1 MPPNDFYIGSEYKRR
16 GSLTKEIG
24 ALPIRWEIKEP
35 KGSVQTPRDK
45 DLHHSVFARL
55 LLASLQAGRQG
66 LVAIIPRHLLR
77 KNEDILISTTVER
90 RISMKSVQ
98 LQHKRSLINGKIIIG
113 IDPAKTKHQA
123 AVIDTHGVQLGKSFS
138 FDVSLD
144 GYTKILWQKLTQILP
159 TYGPDSTAFA
169 IETSCNLW
177 LTLAFYLHHEGY
189 HVLLVSPLTTYH
201 SRPMASHDFSRTD
214 PKDAFL
220 VASNARQG
228 FFDLYE
234 DFPPLSNA
242 MHRLTITYS
251 KLRKELAQNRA
262 RLRASLEQ
270 IFPEF
275 LEIVEPDTQ
284 TALYL
289 LKRYL
294 FPCDFLDIDLASE
307 ANAILAISR
316 KQCGLQTLLQLRKAA
331 HHSIGVLKSQEE
343 AIAERLSVNCWLALI
358 ESLSAQM
365 QTVFTALADYAARLP
380 EFTIV
385 RSLKGIS
392 DLTAALFLGE
402 LRDIHRFS
410 HYKQIE
416 KKAGFNLRLNQSGQY
431 VGARHISHIGSKR
444 LSWLLYTMTEETARW
459 VPEIRAK
466 YLRRQLHRRNHRKSV
481 VASIPQLLKLIM
493 VLVKEQREYE
503 LHPDSVIQMQA
514 LENQYSQLKVQ
525 QNKIQQAA

>member
-1 MPPNDFYIGSEYKRR
+1 
-16 GSLTKEIG
+16 
-24 ALPIRWEIKEP
+24 
-35 KGSVQTPRDK
+35 
-45 DLHHSVFARL
+45 
-55 LLASLQAGRQG
+55 
-66 LVAIIPRHLLR
+66 
-77 KNEDILISTTVER
+77 
-90 RISMKSVQ
+90 MKSVQ
-98 LQHKRSLINGKIIIG
+98 LQLKRSLINAKIIIG

-123 AVIDTHGVQLGKSFS
+123 AIIDTHGVQLGKSFS

-159 TYGPDSTAFA
+159 TYSPDSTVFA

-189 HVLLVSPLTTYH
+189 QVLLVSPLTTYH

-214 PKDAFL
+214 PKDALL

-228 FFDLYE
+228 CFDLYE
-234 DFPPLSNA
+234 DFPPLGNA
-242 MHRLTITYS
+242 MHRLTITYC

-275 LEIVEPDTQ
+275 LEIVQPDTQ

-294 FPCDFLDIDLASE
+294 LPSDFLDIDLISE
-307 ANAILAISR
+307 TEAMLTISR
-316 KQCGLQTLLQLRKAA
+316 KQYGPQTLLQLQKAA
-331 HHSIGVLKSQEE
+331 RHSIGVLKSQEE
-343 AIAERLSVNCWLALI
+343 VIAERLSVSSWLALI

-365 QTVFTALADYAARLP
+365 QSVFTALADFAARLP
-380 EFTIV
+380 EYTIL

-402 LRDIHRFS
+402 LGDIHRFG
-410 HYKQIE
+410 HYKQLE
-416 KKAGFNLRLNQSGQY
+416 KKAGLNLRLNQSGKY

-493 VLVKEQREYE
+493 ALVKEQREYQI
-503 LHPDSVIQMQA
+503 HPDSLAQMQA
-514 LENQYSQLKVQ
+514 LEKQYCQSKVQ
-525 QNKIQQAA
+525 RKTTKQAA

>member
-1 MPPNDFYIGSEYKRR
+1 
-16 GSLTKEIG
+16 
-24 ALPIRWEIKEP
+24 
-35 KGSVQTPRDK
+35 
-45 DLHHSVFARL
+45 
-55 LLASLQAGRQG
+55 
-66 LVAIIPRHLLR
+66 
-77 KNEDILISTTVER
+77 
-90 RISMKSVQ
+90 MKSVQ
-98 LQHKRSLINGKIIIG
+98 LQQKRSLINGKIIIG

-144 GYTKILWQKLTQILP
+144 GYTRTLWQKLTQIL
-159 TYGPDSTAFA
+159 TTCSRETTVFA

-201 SRPMASHDFSRTD
+201 SRPMVNHDFSRTD
-214 PKDAFL
+214 PKDALL

-234 DFPPLSNA
+234 DFPPLGNA
-242 MHRLTITYS
+242 MHRLTITYC

-270 IFPEF
+270 LFPEF

-294 FPCDFLDIDLASE
+294 FPSDFLDLDLASE

-316 KQCGLQTLLQLRKAA
+316 KQYGPQTLLQLQKAA
-331 HHSIGVLKSQEE
+331 RQSIGVVKSQEE
-343 AIAERLSVNCWLALI
+343 AIAERLSVKCWLALI
-358 ESLSAQM
+358 ETLSAQM

-380 EFTIV
+380 EYTI
-385 RSLKGIS
+385 
-392 DLTAALFLGE
+392 TAALFLGE
-402 LRDIHRFS
+402 LRDIHRFT
-410 HYKQIE
+410 HYKQLE
-416 KKAGFNLRLNQSGQY
+416 KKAGLNLRLNQSGKY

-466 YLRRQLHRRNHRKSV
+466 YLRRQLHRRNHRKSI

-493 VLVKEQREYE
+493 VLVKEHREYE
-503 LHPDSVIQMQA
+503 IHPDSVIQMQA
-514 LENQYSQLKVQ
+514 LEKQYSQLKVQ
-525 QNKIQQAA
+525 RKTTKQAA

>member
-1 MPPNDFYIGSEYKRR
+1 
-16 GSLTKEIG
+16 
-24 ALPIRWEIKEP
+24 
-35 KGSVQTPRDK
+35 
-45 DLHHSVFARL
+45 
-55 LLASLQAGRQG
+55 
-66 LVAIIPRHLLR
+66 
-77 KNEDILISTTVER
+77 
-90 RISMKSVQ
+90 MKSVQ

-138 FDVSLD
+138 FDVSFD
-144 GYTKILWQKLTQILP
+144 GYTKILWQKLTQILS
-159 TYGPDSTAFA
+159 TYSRDTSVFA

>member
-1 MPPNDFYIGSEYKRR
+1 
-16 GSLTKEIG
+16 
-24 ALPIRWEIKEP
+24 
-35 KGSVQTPRDK
+35 
-45 DLHHSVFARL
+45 
-55 LLASLQAGRQG
+55 
-66 LVAIIPRHLLR
+66 
-77 KNEDILISTTVER
+77 
-90 RISMKSVQ
+90 MKSVQ

-481 VASIPQLLKLIM
+481 VASISQLLKLIM

>member
-1 MPPNDFYIGSEYKRR
+1 M
-16 GSLTKEIG
+16 EIG
-24 ALPIRWEIKEP
+24 ALPIRREIEEP
-35 KGSVQTPRDK
+35 EGYVLTPRDK
-45 DLHHSVFARL
+45 DLHHSVF
-55 LLASLQAGRQG
+55 G
-66 LVAIIPRHLLR
+66 LVAIIPRRLSR
-77 KNEDILISTTVER
+77 KNEDIVISTTAER

-98 LQHKRSLINGKIIIG
+98 LQHKRSLINGKTIVG

-144 GYTKILWQKLTQILP
+144 GYTKTLWQKLTQVLP
-159 TYGPDSTAFA
+159 TYGRDSTVFA

-189 HVLLVSPLTTYH
+189 QVLLVSPLTTYH

-214 PKDAFL
+214 PKDALL

-228 FFDLYE
+228 CFDLHE
-234 DFPPLSNA
+234 DFPPLGNA
-242 MHRLTITYS
+242 MHRLTITYC

-294 FPCDFLDIDLASE
+294 FPSDFLDIDLTSE
-307 ANAILAISR
+307 TEAILTISR
-316 KQCGLQTLLQLRKAA
+316 KQCGPQTLLQLQKAA

-343 AIAERLSVNCWLALI
+343 VIAERLSVTSWLALI
-358 ESLSAQM
+358 ETLSAQM
-365 QTVFTALADYAARLP
+365 QSVFTALADYAARFP
-380 EFTIV
+380 EYTIV

-410 HYKQIE
+410 HYKQLE
-416 KKAGFNLRLNQSGQY
+416 KKAGLNLRLNQSGKY

-444 LSWLLYTMTEETARW
+444 LSWLLYIMTEETARW
-459 VPEIRAK
+459 IPEIRAK
-466 YLRRQLHRRNHRKSV
+466 YLRRQLHRRNHRKSI

-493 VLVKEQREYE
+493 ALVKEQREYQI
-503 LHPDSVIQMQA
+503 HPDSLAQMQA
-514 LENQYSQLKVQ
+514 LEKQYCQSKVQ
-525 QNKIQQAA
+525 RKTTKQAA

>member
-1 MPPNDFYIGSEYKRR
+1 
-16 GSLTKEIG
+16 
-24 ALPIRWEIKEP
+24 
-35 KGSVQTPRDK
+35 
-45 DLHHSVFARL
+45 
-55 LLASLQAGRQG
+55 
-66 LVAIIPRHLLR
+66 
-77 KNEDILISTTVER
+77 
-90 RISMKSVQ
+90 MKSVQ

-159 TYGPDSTAFA
+159 TYSRDTTVFA

-201 SRPMASHDFSRTD
+201 SRPMVNHDFSRTD
-214 PKDAFL
+214 PKDALL

-234 DFPPLSNA
+234 DFPPLGNA
-242 MHRLTITYS
+242 MHRLTITYC

-294 FPCDFLDIDLASE
+294 FPSDFLDIDLASE
-307 ANAILAISR
+307 ANAILAIRS
-316 KQCGLQTLLQLRKAA
+316 
-331 HHSIGVLKSQEE
+331 EE
-343 AIAERLSVNCWLALI
+343 R
-358 ESLSAQM
+358 
-365 QTVFTALADYAARLP
+365 R
-380 EFTIV
+380 
-385 RSLKGIS
+385 
-392 DLTAALFLGE
+392 
-402 LRDIHRFS
+402 
-410 HYKQIE
+410 
-416 KKAGFNLRLNQSGQY
+416 
-431 VGARHISHIGSKR
+431 VG
-444 LSWLLYTMTEETARW
+444 
-459 VPEIRAK
+459 
-466 YLRRQLHRRNHRKSV
+466 
-481 VASIPQLLKLIM
+481 
-493 VLVKEQREYE
+493 KEC
-503 LHPDSVIQMQA
+503 
-514 LENQYSQLKVQ
+514 
-525 QNKIQQAA
+525 

>member
-1 MPPNDFYIGSEYKRR
+1 M
-16 GSLTKEIG
+16 EIG
-24 ALPIRWEIKEP
+24 ALPMCREIEEP
-35 KGSVQTPRDK
+35 EGYVLAPRDK
-45 DLHHSVFARL
+45 DLHHSVF
-55 LLASLQAGRQG
+55 G
-66 LVAIIPRHLLR
+66 LVAIIPRPLPR
-77 KNEDILISTTVER
+77 KNEDILISTIVER

-123 AVIDTHGVQLGKSFS
+123 AIIDTHGVQLGKSFS

-159 TYGPDSTAFA
+159 TCSHESTVFA

-201 SRPMASHDFSRTD
+201 SRPMVNHDFSRTD
-214 PKDAFL
+214 PKDALL

-234 DFPPLSNA
+234 DFPPLGNA
-242 MHRLTITYS
+242 MHRLTITYC

-294 FPCDFLDIDLASE
+294 FPADFLDIDLPSE

-316 KQCGLQTLLQLRKAA
+316 KQCGPQTLLQLQKAA
-331 HHSIGVLKSQEE
+331 RHSIGVLKSQEE
-343 AIAERLSVNCWLALI
+343 VIAERLSVKCWLALI
-358 ESLSAQM
+358 ETLSAQM
-365 QTVFTALADYAARLP
+365 HAVFTALTDYAARLP
-380 EFTIV
+380 EYTILC
-385 RSLKGIS
+385 SLKGIS
-392 DLTAALFLGE
+392 DLTAALLLGE

-410 HYKQIE
+410 HYKQLE
-416 KKAGFNLRLNQSGQY
+416 KKAGLNLRLNQSGQY

-466 YLRRQLHRRNHRKSV
+466 YLRRQLHRRNHRKSI

-503 LHPDSVIQMQA
+503 LHPDSVVQMQA
-514 LENQYSQLKVQ
+514 LEKQYSQLKVQ
-525 QNKIQQAA
+525 QKTTKQAA